1 MEADTE
7 RGLDQKLVRA
17 LRRYE
22 ALAADPATFL
32 WVMDPALVPTGANA
46 AWEAYTGQS
55 RTDYLTQGWLDAI
68 AERDRERCLRQI
80 AAHVPL
86 GRPFSL
92 ELGIRRHDGQLR
104 RHLVRAIPVRD
115 GHGVITEWMGT
126 ASDVEGDRMLI
137 EDALAEHRELRERLV
152 ALTDGAEAVL
162 TAATL
167 QGVRAAVCD
176 LAARVLPA
184 DGYAL
189 WALDPARPVW
199 RVVYSRALSERF
211 VAQEL
216 PGAEVPF
223 SEPLVADRLDEE
235 VIAHRAAAYREE
247 GIRSLVSVPLPIDGA
262 RRATLVV
269 YYREPHTTSPAELQV
284 AIALG
289 QLTAAALGN
298 AGARER
304 QEQMRAETERHSTR
318 MAFLAEASTLLG
330 SLDYEASFRRL
341 AELAVPSLG
350 DWCAI
355 DVEREGQLVRVAI
368 AHRDPGMIETAR
380 ELHARYPADMDAPTG
395 APNVLR
401 TGQSEIYPEVS
412 DAMIAASARDPAH
425 LASLRA
431 LAIRSVL
438 LAPLT
443 ARGRTLGVLTLVSSA
458 PGRQY
463 GPGDLAFVEEVARR
477 AAIAL
482 DNARLYEEAQR
493 GNRAKDE
500 FLALLS
506 HELRT
511 PLNAIMGWAQLL
523 TDTERDDAAR
533 GRGLQVIQR
542 NARLQAELVDG
553 LLDVTRVA
561 TGGLPLERETIEV
574 GEAAAASV
582 EAMRPLAEDRGVT
595 VQLTVADRC
604 RVSADPNRLQQIF
617 SNLLSNALKFSEKG
631 GRIDVRVARTP
642 RWADVAFIDTGAGI
656 PPEFLPHVFE
666 RFRQGDS
673 STTRRHGGL
682 GLGLWLVRELVR
694 AHGGTVTAASEGLG
708 RGSTFTLRLPEV

>member
-1 MEADTE
+1 MEADTDP
-7 RGLDQKLVRA
+7 GLDQRLARA
-17 LRRYE
+17 VRRYE

-32 WVMDPALVPTGANA
+32 WVMDPDLRPTGANA

-55 RTDYLTQGWLDAI
+55 RADYLEQGWLDAI
-68 AERDRERCLRQI
+68 AEADRARCLREI

-92 ELGIRRHDGQLR
+92 EIAIRRHDGRLR

-115 GHGVITEWMGT
+115 AHGAITEWMGT
-126 ASDVEGDRMLI
+126 ASDVEGDRQRI
-137 EDALAEHRELRERLV
+137 EDALAEHRDLRGRLV

-167 QGVRAAVCD
+167 QDVRAAVCD

-184 DGYAL
+184 DAYAL

-199 RVVYSRALSERF
+199 RVVYSRWLSDRF

-216 PGAEVPF
+216 AGAEVPF
-223 SEPLVADRLDEE
+223 SEPLVADRLDDEI
-235 VIAHRAAAYREE
+235 IAHRANAYRDE
-247 GIRSLVSVPLPIDGA
+247 GIRSLVSVPLPIDGV

-269 YYREPHTTSPAELQV
+269 YYREPHTTSPSELQV

-298 AGARER
+298 AEARER
-304 QEQMRAETERHSTR
+304 QEQMRAEAERHSTR

-355 DVEREGQLVRVAI
+355 DVEREGLLVRVAI
-368 AHRDPGMIETAR
+368 AHPDPRMIETAR
-380 ELHARYPADMDAPTG
+380 ELHERYPVNMHAPRG
-395 APNVLR
+395 APKVLR
-401 TGQSEIYPEVS
+401 TGQSEIYPDVTDE
-412 DAMIAASARDPAH
+412 ILAATARDPEH
-425 LASLRA
+425 LGRLRA

-458 PGRQY
+458 PDRRY

-523 TDTERDDAAR
+523 TDADRGDAAR
-533 GRGLQVIQR
+533 ARGLEVIQR
-542 NARLQAELVDG
+542 NARLQADLVDG

-561 TGGLPLERETIEV
+561 TGGLPLAREPIEI
-574 GEAAAASV
+574 GEAVAASV

-595 VQLTVADRC
+595 VQLTVAGRC
-604 RVSADPNRLQQIF
+604 RVSADPNRLQQVF

-631 GRIDVRVARTP
+631 GTIDVRVSRAP
-642 RWADVAFIDTGAGI
+642 RAAEVAFTDTGAGI
-656 PPEFLPHVFE
+656 APEFLPHVFE

-694 AHGGTVTAASEGLG
+694 VHGGTVTAASEGPG
-708 RGSTFTLRLPEV
+708 RGSTFTVRLPEA